1 LKTVSGS
8 VSQTY
13 RVKGSRF
20 IGLLFRS
27 SSISHFESILRD
39 EKVEYPTASHHCFAW
54 RIGTQSIEEYAN
66 DDGEPSGTAGLPILN
81 QMKSADLVNTGLIVT
96 RYFGGT
102 KLGKSGL
109 IEAYGHTA
117 NLCIRHARLKTI
129 IPTVQVAIRYPYS
142 QQNLID
148 TWKSHYNLIEKNAEY
163 LEEVDLT
170 VACPLS
176 EAHEFLAALQNSD
189 HLLSFTRKDGIV
201 YETV

>member
-8 VSQTY
+8 VRQTY
-13 RVKGSRF
+13 KIKGSKF
-20 IGLLFRS
+20 IGSLFPS
-27 SSISHFESILRD
+27 ASISQFESIHRD
-39 EKVEYPTASHHCFAW
+39 VIEEHPTASHHCYAW
-54 RIGTQSIEEYAN
+54 RIGTQTIEEFTN

-81 QMKSADLVNTGLIVT
+81 EMKSAELVNTGLIVT

-117 NLCIRHARLKTI
+117 NLCIRHGRLKAI
-129 IPTVQVAIRYPYS
+129 FPTVQVTICYPYT

-148 TWKSHYNLIEKNAEY
+148 TWKSHYNLTEKYAEY
-163 LEEVDLT
+163 LENVSLT
-170 VACPLS
+170 VACPLPK
-176 EAHEFLAALQNSD
+176 ADEFLTALQNSG

-201 YETV
+201 YETA